1 MGLPPNI
8 PTLILMVVMWAVVL
22 WLVRKLGA
30 RVAVNP
36 SPRAV
41 RSYRLHVAAAISAMV
56 GVTWFSAWLM
66 TDAGGPHWLHAL
78 SAPTALVFIAVGAAI
93 AGYAGWLGGP

>member
-1 MGLPPNI
+1 
-8 PTLILMVVMWAVVL
+8 
-22 WLVRKLGA
+22 
-30 RVAVNP
+30 
-36 SPRAV
+36 
-41 RSYRLHVAAAISAMV
+41 MV

-66 TDAGGPHWLHAL
+66 TDAGGPYWLHAF